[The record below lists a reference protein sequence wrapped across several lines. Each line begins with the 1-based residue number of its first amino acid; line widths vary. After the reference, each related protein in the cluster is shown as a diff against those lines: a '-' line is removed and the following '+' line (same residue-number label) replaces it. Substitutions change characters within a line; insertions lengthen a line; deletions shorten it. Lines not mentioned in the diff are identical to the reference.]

1 MSDKDYIARCRE
13 QIEKELN
20 LDPANLMERDYEYL
34 HEVILERT
42 KTDLSTSTLRRL
54 WMDKYQGVPQ
64 IKTLDALAQVLG
76 YSGWHAYKSTI
87 SSKPSVI
94 KRSNRTLF
102 YITGVLVLAV
112 AATILLTSTGKA
124 IGEVKLDPEVIVYDG
139 VPATIGFNYLVSN
152 PGVEIELSWNPYERA
167 KLDPSGN
174 FYTGTYYYPD
184 YHQAKL
190 LFKEQVLAWEFVHV
204 TTKGWHALIMDSG
217 MDTHPQYV
225 DSADFIYSDK
235 LAINDEVLK
244 NAIDKSEDVYSVFTL
259 SNTSLGQLSGDHF
272 SLVANVE
279 MSPMPEGPLCLIYE
293 VLIKGSSG
301 NIRIPVTQPGCY
313 GVATLH
319 CAEKRM
325 TGKLNDLSNVSTD
338 LTLPHQVKISCQ
350 SKMLSVE
357 VGSNQP
363 FELSYEEEIGQL
375 KVIKFIFN
383 GLPEITAFEL
393 KDEHNKK
400 MKVNDWYPFNE

>member
-76 YSGWHAYKSTI
+76 YAGWHAYKKAI
-87 SSKPSVI
+87 SSKPHL
-94 KRSNRTLF
+94 KKQSNRTLM
-102 YITGVLVLAV
+102 YIMGVLVLAF
-112 AATILLTSTGKA
+112 ATTILLTSTDKA
-124 IGEVKLDPEVIVYDG
+124 IGEVKLNPEVLIYNG
-139 VPATIGFNYLVSN
+139 VPATIGFNYSVLN
-152 PGVEIELSWNPYERA
+152 PGVEIELSWNPFERTM
-167 KLDPSGN
+167 LNPGGH

-190 LFKEQVLAWEFVHV
+190 IFKEQVLAREFVHV

-225 DSADFIYSDK
+225 DSSDFIYPDK
-235 LAINDEVLK
+235 LAISE
-244 NAIDKSEDVYSVFTL
+244 NAVRKATDKSEDVYSVFTL
-259 SNTSLGQLSGDHF
+259 SNSSLGQLSGDHF

-301 NIRIPVTQPGCY
+301 NIRIPITQPGCY
-313 GVATLH
+313 GVATLA

-325 TGKLNDLSNVSTD
+325 TGKLNDLSNLSTD

-350 SKMLSVE
+350 SKMLAVE
-357 VGSNQP
+357 VGSNQS

-383 GLPEITAFEL
+383 GLPKVTAFEL

-400 MKVNDWYPFNE
+400 LKVNDWYPFNE